1 MFCPYCRSSKT
12 KVIDKRSSEN
22 NKAIRRRRECLACKE
37 RFTTYEKAILDLMVL
52 KKDGKREFFD
62 RDKLKS
68 GIMKACEKRPVGLR
82 VIERL
87 VNEIETELR
96 SLHNPEIRS
105 RVIGDMVMERL
116 KKVDK
121 VAYVR
126 FASYYKQ
133 FSDISSFK
141 KSLG

>member
-1 MFCPYCRSSKT
+1 MLCPYCRSSKT
-12 KVIDKRSSEN
+12 KVIDKRSSED
-22 NKAIRRRRECLACKE
+22 NKVIRRRRECRSCKE
-37 RFTTYEKAILDLMVL
+37 RFTTYERAILDLIVL
-52 KKDGKREFFD
+52 KKDGKRECFD
-62 RDKLKS
+62 REKLRN

-96 SLHNPEIRS
+96 NLHKPEIKS
-105 RVIGDMVMERL
+105 LVIGDIVMERL

-126 FASYYKQ
+126 FASYYKH
-133 FSDISSFK
+133 FNDIASFK

>member
-1 MFCPYCRSSKT
+1 MLCPYCKSSRT
-12 KVIDKRSSEN
+12 KVIDKRSSED
-22 NKAIRRRRECLACKE
+22 NKAIRRRRECLICKE
-37 RFTTYEKAILDLMVL
+37 RFTTYERAILDLIVM

-82 VIERL
+82 LIDRL
-87 VNEIETELR
+87 VNEIENELR
-96 SLHNPEIRS
+96 NLHKTEIKS
-105 RVIGDMVMERL
+105 RLIGDLVMERL

-133 FSDISSFK
+133 FSDIASFK
-141 KSLG
+141 KSLR

>member
-1 MFCPYCRSSKT
+1 MLCPYCRSSKT
-12 KVIDKRSSEN
+12 KVIDKRSSED
-22 NKAIRRRRECLACKE
+22 NKAIRRRRECLVCKE
-37 RFTTYEKAILDLMVL
+37 RFTTYEKAILDLIVL

-62 RDKLKS
+62 RDKLRT

-82 VIERL
+82 LIERM
-87 VNEIETELR
+87 VNDIENELR
-96 SLHNPEIRS
+96 NLHKTEIRS
-105 RVIGDMVMERL
+105 RMIGDIVMERL

-133 FSDISSFK
+133 FSDIASFK

>member
-12 KVIDKRSSEN
+12 KVIDKRGSED
-22 NKAIRRRRECLACKE
+22 NKAIRRRRECLGCKE

-82 VIERL
+82 IIERL
-87 VNEIETELR
+87 VNEIEAELR

-105 RVIGDMVMERL
+105 RVIGDMIMKRL

-133 FSDISSFK
+133 FSDIASFK
-141 KSLG
+141 KSLR